1 MKLTIF
7 LTALLAVFLTTA
19 NADTITI
26 ISASNLAG
34 ATADRNQWLTNTFG
48 AGTTAQTLETFEGDS
63 KGPWTSLASA
73 VGTFSVGPNALSS
86 TGNGTHQDNFTVL
99 NSGNS
104 PFDGRYNTTPGGKN
118 WLDSNDITSLQLTTT
133 LSTLYFF
140 ITDVNDFSGGL
151 QIQTADGSIASF
163 PTHNSNGSLFFVG
176 ITSSDPIGTL
186 TWLNT
191 NRADGFGLDDF
202 GTAHIP
208 YVPPVSPVPEPASW
222 LVAGCALLILAAAVQ
237 IRARNA
243 TSAQSDS
250 KKPRESRRLGHLR

>member
-7 LTALLAVFLTTA
+7 ITALLAVALSTA
-19 NADTITI
+19 NADIITI

-34 ATADRNQWLTNTFG
+34 ATADRDQWLVSTFG

-73 VGTFSVGPNALSS
+73 VGTFSVGPNAKSS
-86 TGNGTHQDNFTVL
+86 TGSGTGQNNFTIL

-118 WLDSNDITSLQLTTT
+118 WLDSNDITNLQLTTT

-163 PTHNSNGSLFFVG
+163 PTHNSNGSIFFVG
-176 ITSSDPIGTL
+176 ITSTDPIGTL
-186 TWLNT
+186 NWLNT
-191 NRADGFGLDDF
+191 ARADGFGLDDF
-202 GTAHIP
+202 GTAKIP
-208 YVPPVSPVPEPASW
+208 YVPPVSPVPEPATW
-222 LVAGCALLILAAAVQ
+222 LVAGCALLIVAAAVQ

-243 TSAQSDS
+243 SSAPSDY
-250 KKPRESRRLGHLR
+250 KSRREARRLRQLL